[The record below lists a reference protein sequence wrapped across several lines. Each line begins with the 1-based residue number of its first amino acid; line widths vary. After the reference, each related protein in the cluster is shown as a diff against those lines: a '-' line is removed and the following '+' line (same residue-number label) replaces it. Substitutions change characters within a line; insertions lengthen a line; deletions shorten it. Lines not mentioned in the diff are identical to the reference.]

1 MRVVVLDF
9 YDATPGLIE
18 KVIKQILIKKRRRGA
33 PVFASKLRRKGWII
47 RKLSDFLKQK
57 IV

>member
-18 KVIKQILIKKRRRGA
+18 KVIKQILIKKKKATR
-33 PVFASKLRRKGWII
+33 PSFSSKLRRKGWII